1 MVLNV
6 IFFFLDILHGPTG
19 EPDDGRNGLVRFV
32 LDSLGVD
39 LDGLKKAFEQFS
51 MIVKT
56 TVVVLLVDALFLI
69 LAWVVWRVVRGA
81 RSVAVLLSLVL
92 VIYSLG

>member
-1 MVLNV
+1 M
-6 IFFFLDILHGPTG
+6 
-19 EPDDGRNGLVRFV
+19 RFV

-39 LDGLKKAFEQFS
+39 LDGLKKKAFEQFS

-69 LAWVVWRVVRGA
+69 LAWGGWRVVRGT

>member
-1 MVLNV
+1 M
-6 IFFFLDILHGPTG
+6 
-19 EPDDGRNGLVRFV
+19 RFV

-39 LDGLKKAFEQFS
+39 LDGLKEKAVEQFS
-51 MIVKT
+51 MIVET
-56 TVVVLLVDALFLI
+56 TVVVLLVVALFLI

-81 RSVAVLLSLVL
+81 RSVAVLLSLVP